1 MEEKFTNIIRNVIR
15 LGMVK
20 LDDERQAHP
29 ELLIP
34 NVNLTSLRLQYGHF
48 VIGCADEKT
57 RMWLENYIK
66 NYRWAVAGIPF
77 KILYGDIREVK
88 VSPTYMTNA
97 PNTLN
102 YTQVKDFL
110 KNQHRVD
117 TGKWKLLHAFKV
129 NDKENAKFLIIS
141 DDVNF
146 NEKVKGGTNKQI
158 KWPYYTSPSGILAIA
173 LPMPSDSG
181 KPNLSKPTPNSKFFL
196 YFKKH
201 QRKKFEWK
209 LNPMPLKT
217 RLMKLM
223 RQSWL
228 DIELTGKTWRE
239 CSQTCK
245 NRIKRFRFPSP
256 NGTKPNELTRAR
268 ATLTSQ
274 QKYLPPPRT
283 PLYNLKIVR
292 NSLTHAPEIYEQHE
306 PKGNLNR
313 CHAPEIYA
321 LHAIRNFE

>member
-1 MEEKFTNIIRNVIR
+1 MI
-15 LGMVK
+15 
-20 LDDERQAHP
+20 
-29 ELLIP
+29 
-34 NVNLTSLRLQYGHF
+34 
-48 VIGCADEKT
+48 
-57 RMWLENYIK
+57 
-66 NYRWAVAGIPF
+66 
-77 KILYGDIREVK
+77 
-88 VSPTYMTNA
+88 NA

-217 RLMKLM
+217 RLM